1 MTSRCD
7 EYDVN
12 EDDSEAAGGKDDSCY
27 TLNITGQTFGYGLG
41 RKVSET
47 RHTVLGWNTETR
59 QPTPSGFGSGQPTL
73 QHRMIPGQV
82 PAQTGKAQ
90 VLPQRKTT
98 LVVITS
104 NQKGNRNARN

>member
-1 MTSRCD
+1 VELEEGRIPRGI
-7 EYDVN
+7 
-12 EDDSEAAGGKDDSCY
+12 SERNQKSPKGCY
-27 TLNITGQTFGYGLG
+27 TLNIMGRTFGYGPG

-47 RHTVLGWNTETR
+47 RHTVLGRHTETE
-59 QPTPSGFGSGQPTL
+59 QPTPLGLGWGQPTL

-90 VLPQRKTT
+90 ALPQRKTT

-104 NQKGNRNARN
+104 NRKGNRNARN